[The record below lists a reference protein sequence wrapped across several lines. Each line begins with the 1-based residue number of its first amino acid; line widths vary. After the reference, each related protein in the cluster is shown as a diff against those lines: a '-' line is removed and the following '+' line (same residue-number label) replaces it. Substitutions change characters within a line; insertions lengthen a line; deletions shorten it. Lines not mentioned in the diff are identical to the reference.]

1 MTRIM
6 CGVRR
11 STMAAVVATKT
22 TSPQCKTVSDAVKVD
37 TARQN
42 LKKSLE
48 QVRFLACGT
57 D

>member
-6 CGVRR
+6 CGVHP

-22 TSPQCKTVSDAVKVD
+22 TSSQCKIVSDAVKVD

-42 LKKSLE
+42 PKKSLE
-48 QVRFLACGT
+48 QVRFLTCET